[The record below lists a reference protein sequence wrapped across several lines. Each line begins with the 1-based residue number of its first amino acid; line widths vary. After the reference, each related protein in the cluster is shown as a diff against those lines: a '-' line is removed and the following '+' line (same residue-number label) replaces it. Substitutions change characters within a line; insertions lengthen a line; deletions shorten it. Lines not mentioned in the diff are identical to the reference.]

1 MSGSLAKR
9 RSPRGA
15 AAPRRAV
22 VMRATDRPPQQ
33 PETLLTDGQRRML
46 LGLLAA
52 GIACLLVGLV
62 VPPRGALFWGLLLF
76 VPAGSFLGGV
86 VLGGA
91 PGRAIDAW
99 LLGSNRPRAAF
110 APPAPAALP
119 EATRAALD
127 LALLPAL
134 LAELARR
141 AGGMQGRQKAAAE
154 ALLAAA
160 TAAPNAAEPRRALA
174 AALPRLLGGLEA
186 GDATA
191 TAEAERIAALF
202 PRQGAGGRP

>member
-9 RSPRGA
+9 RSPRGG
-15 AAPRRAV
+15 AAPRRSV
-22 VMRATDRPPQQ
+22 VMRATDRPPPQ

-52 GIACLLVGLV
+52 GLACIIVGLV
-62 VPPRGALFWGLLLF
+62 VPPRGALFWGLLLV
-76 VPAGSFLGGV
+76 VPAGSFIAGVALGGP
-86 VLGGA
+86 
-91 PGRAIDAW
+91 PGRAIDAL

-119 EATRAALD
+119 EATRVALD
-127 LALLPAL
+127 LALLPAM

-141 AGGMQGRQKAAAE
+141 AGGMQERAKAAAE

-160 TAAPNAAEPRRALA
+160 TAAPNAAEPRRVLA
-174 AALPRLLGGLEA
+174 AALPRLLGGLDA
-186 GDATA
+186 GDAA
-191 TAEAERIAALF
+191 AAAEAERIAALF
-202 PRQGAGGRP
+202 PRPGAGGRR